1 MFASPSTFTE
11 RHVRCPSRPRLLAS
25 DWVLHPHRT
34 PGLRLVSSASPRT
47 RRPSGLGD
55 GQRSCPG
62 AHAGP
67 AALGPLPPPSP
78 PNLCPNRSWGPH
90 VPRASWQLQL
100 AKGVGGLRSWG
111 SAHAAVGFCSQLA
124 SAAFTCCVL
133 RWRRAPR
140 PWTRQPAWCPPR
152 PPFGPRAS
160 SGCLS
165 DPRWRPRPISRQA
178 DGPGE
183 TGSQV
188 AGRLFSTVK
197 DNSWL
202 KPLFVFSPGIQ
213 RALSLIIPCSGWW
226 WRGCGMRTLAFLA
239 QTS

>member
-1 MFASPSTFTE
+1 M
-11 RHVRCPSRPRLLAS
+11 LAQPC
-25 DWVLHPHRT
+25 LGHF
-34 PGLRLVSSASPRT
+34 LR
-47 RRPSGLGD
+47 
-55 GQRSCPG
+55 
-62 AHAGP
+62 
-67 AALGPLPPPSP
+67 PPPL
-78 PNLCPNRSWGPH
+78 NLCPNQSWGPH

-133 RWRRAPR
+133 RWWRAPR
-140 PWTRQPAWCPPR
+140 PWTRQPAWCPLH

-165 DPRWRPRPISRQA
+165 DPRWCPRPISRQA

-197 DNSWL
+197 DSSWL

-213 RALSLIIPCSGWW
+213 RALSLSRAAG
-226 WRGCGMRTLAFLA
+226 GGMRTVAFFA